1 MYKKKKKQ
9 HPNAGNSR
17 VAIISKKNE
26 NKNYI
31 LYVACRTFIEPIWLH
46 ATQAETSYAH

>member
-1 MYKKKKKQ
+1 M
-9 HPNAGNSR
+9 
-17 VAIISKKNE
+17 ISKKKE

-31 LYVACRTFIEPIWLH
+31 YVACRTFIEPIWLH